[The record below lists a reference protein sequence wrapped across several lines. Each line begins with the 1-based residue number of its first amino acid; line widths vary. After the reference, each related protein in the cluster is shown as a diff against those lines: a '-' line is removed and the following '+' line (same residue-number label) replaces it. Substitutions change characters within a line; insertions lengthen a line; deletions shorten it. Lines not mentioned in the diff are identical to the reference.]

1 LHILFIQMK
10 VGRPQGGPNG
20 TPLASTNIN
29 SAAMQ
34 AAGLAAAAA
43 GHGHGG
49 SSVPAPPPI
58 PRAPAAPAAVPHVL
72 TAADFT
78 MTIVL
83 LDDMVPLA
91 EASDPGLKG
100 EIEEEAST
108 HGALKDI
115 GIQVIDNKFVRIKL
129 HYVDASSA
137 MKAYKAMN
145 GRYFGGNVVKASLM

>member
-1 LHILFIQMK
+1 MK
-10 VGRPQGGPNG
+10 VGRPQGGPSVA
-20 TPLASTNIN
+20 PLATNPN

-34 AAGLAAAAA
+34 AAALAAAGA
-43 GHGHGG
+43 GLGHRAG
-49 SSVPAPPPI
+49 SNIPAHVPA
-58 PRAPAAPAAVPHVL
+58 AAPAAHVL
-72 TAADFT
+72 TAADFMMT
-78 MTIVL
+78 MVV

-108 HGALKDI
+108 YGALKDI

-129 HYVDASSA
+129 SYVDASSA

-145 GRYFGGNVVKASLM
+145 GRYFGGVVVKASLM